1 MLYLSEETSSQ
12 KNMEAW
18 LQQLNNPQFGLVKD
32 SILEILEPRLVCCD
46 YIQRTAEFAFDVKN
60 WQLNP
65 QKGLHGGILVTGF
78 DVSFGLLCHYYAK
91 QHMIST
97 ISIDTTFLKPVLE
110 TDTIHYKVRITRMG
124 RTIFHLTAEA
134 WLERENILAAVS
146 NATFMK
152 LEQTF
157 GKSI

>member
-1 MLYLSEETSSQ
+1 MIYLTEEHSSQ
-12 KNMEAW
+12 EEMLAW
-18 LQQLNNPQFGLVKD
+18 LKQLENPEFGLIKD
-32 SILEILEPRLVCCD
+32 SVLQLLQPKVISCD
-46 YIQRTAEFAFDVKN
+46 YENRTAEFAFAVQE

-65 QKGLHGGILVTGF
+65 EKGLHGGIIVTGF

-97 ISIDTTFLKPVLE
+97 ISIDTTFLKPVME
-110 TDTIHYKVRITRMG
+110 TDTIHYKVRINRMG
-124 RTIFHLTAEA
+124 HTIYHLTAEA
-134 WLERENILAAVS
+134 RLERDDILAAVS

-157 GKSI
+157 PTPV